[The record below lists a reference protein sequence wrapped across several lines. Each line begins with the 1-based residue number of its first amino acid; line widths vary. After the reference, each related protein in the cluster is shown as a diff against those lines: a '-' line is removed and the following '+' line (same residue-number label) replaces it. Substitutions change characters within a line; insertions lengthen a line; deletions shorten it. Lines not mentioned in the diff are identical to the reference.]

1 MASPQAY
8 DKFGV
13 NNKLVS
19 FPVDED
25 LSTADVAVSVG
36 TGAEVWLDM
45 KGYDGVFVVATGV
58 NLTGT
63 GPEALSIIGDSN
75 SDGASGSNVTLA
87 TSGDSAVTGEGGSLT
102 VEASAEQMAQE
113 GADNSVRLRYI
124 GIELEQQNSGDEAVI
139 TVIRYGGRA
148 FDGLTAGSVAGATI
162 T

>member
-8 DKFGV
+8 DKFGA

-25 LSTADVAVSVG
+25 LTTADVAVSVG

-45 KGYDGVFVVATGV
+45 KGFSGVFVVVTGINLGGTGV
-58 NLTGT
+58 
-63 GPEALSIIGDSN
+63 EAVSIIGDSD
-75 SDGASGSNVTLA
+75 SDGTSGTNVTIA
-87 TSGDSAVTGEGGSLT
+87 TSGDSAMTGEGGYLT
-102 VEASAEQMAQE
+102 VECSAEQMAQE
-113 GADNSVRLRYI
+113 GADNSVALRYI
-124 GIELEQQNSGDEAVI
+124 GIEVENQHSGDEVVV